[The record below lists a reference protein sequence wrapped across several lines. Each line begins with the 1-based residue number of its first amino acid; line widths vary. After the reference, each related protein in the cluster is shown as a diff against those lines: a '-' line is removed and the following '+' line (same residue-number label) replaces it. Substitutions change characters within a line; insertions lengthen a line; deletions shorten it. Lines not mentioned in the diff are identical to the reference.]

1 MGRLTQ
7 LTLIIMLTLL
17 STQSMA
23 DDHGRALQLRQMGE
37 ILPLEKILAIS
48 RTQVEGHIL
57 EVELEQEHGTMIY
70 EIEILD
76 HQGRVWELKFDAA
89 NGEII
94 NREQE

>member
-7 LTLIIMLTLL
+7 LTLIIMLALFAI
-17 STQSMA
+17 QSMA
-23 DDHGRALQLRQMGE
+23 DDHGRALQLRQAGE

-48 RTQVEGHIL
+48 RTQLDGHIL

-76 HQGRVWELKFDAA
+76 HEGRVWELKLDAA